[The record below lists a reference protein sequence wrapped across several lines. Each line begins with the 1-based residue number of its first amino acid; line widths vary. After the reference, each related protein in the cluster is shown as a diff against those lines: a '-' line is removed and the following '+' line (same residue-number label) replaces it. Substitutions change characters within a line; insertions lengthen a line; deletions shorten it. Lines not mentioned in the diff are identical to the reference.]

1 MKLLQRKKIALLD
14 YIYNEKEKG
23 IIMNKQE
30 CYALVFSS
38 RTGNTKILAET
49 IKNKLKE
56 EHFCYFGNTGQEAE
70 DSIKEASIIFVGF
83 WTDRGTCDESIK
95 EFLRNLKGKNIVLFG
110 TAGFGGS
117 EVYFNEIIGRVKSFI
132 DSSNTIIDSYMCQ
145 GKMQNSIKER
155 YEKMLENNPK
165 DEKVKMLIANFKMA
179 MNHPNEDDIN
189 RLNQWLLAIKEK
201 LQQ

>member
-1 MKLLQRKKIALLD
+1 M
-14 YIYNEKEKG
+14 G

-30 CYALVFSS
+30 CYTLIFSS

-49 IKNKLKE
+49 IKNNLE
-56 EHFCYFGNTGQEAE
+56 EEQLCYFGGIGKEAE
-70 DSIKEASIIFVGF
+70 DSIKEAFIIFIGF
-83 WTDRGTCDESIK
+83 WTDKGTCDESIK
-95 EFLRNLKGKNIVLFG
+95 EFLGKLKGKNIVLFG

-117 EVYFNEIIGRVKSFI
+117 EEYFNEIIGRVKLFI

-165 DEKVKMLIANFKMA
+165 DEKAKMLIANFQMA
-179 MNHPNEDDIN
+179 MNHPNEEDIN
-189 RLNQWLLAIKEK
+189 KLKKWLLAIKEK